1 MAWKKNAG
9 MKTRQPE
16 LVKVKNII
24 ERKEYLW
31 AYTTNSGCNGVAVNT
46 SKFQSEGLGSIPTE
60 TTTKISPVTINFA
73 KTNCNEKHN

>member
-24 ERKEYLW
+24 ERKEYL
-31 AYTTNSGCNGVAVNT
+31 
-46 SKFQSEGLGSIPTE
+46 
-60 TTTKISPVTINFA
+60 
-73 KTNCNEKHN
+73 